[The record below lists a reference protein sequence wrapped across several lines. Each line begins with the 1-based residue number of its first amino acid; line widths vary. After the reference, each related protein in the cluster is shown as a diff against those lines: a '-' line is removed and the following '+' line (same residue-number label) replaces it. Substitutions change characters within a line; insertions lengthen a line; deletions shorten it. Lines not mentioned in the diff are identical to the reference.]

1 MKPKGKDLRLAILRE
16 PGCPACR
23 AAGVAEQRSMRW
35 FLRENYG
42 EAPTLKA
49 LLTKPICLRHTLP
62 MLARENAHLKRTFEF
77 LAKSR
82 LHQSAGIRQ
91 RPRRLVRLGQ
101 SSTRAQANPCLIC
114 EAGKVAANVAV
125 VNLLTALE
133 LEAGRAAYLEHDG
146 LCLPHHEQVIE
157 QAETELAGWLEE
169 QLRERLES
177 FLEQFRLYDRHRD
190 VRFQHEPKGEEQEAW
205 RRALRFFWGDVAFAL
220 EPDGYQPPRGGAWI
234 GEPDG

>member
-1 MKPKGKDLRLAILRE
+1 VKPKGKDLRLAILRE

-101 SSTRAQANPCLIC
+101 SSTRA
-114 EAGKVAANVAV
+114 AGKP
-125 VNLLTALE
+125 LLDL
-133 LEAGRAAYLEHDG
+133 
-146 LCLPHHEQVIE
+146 
-157 QAETELAGWLEE
+157 
-169 QLRERLES
+169 
-177 FLEQFRLYDRHRD
+177 
-190 VRFQHEPKGEEQEAW
+190 
-205 RRALRFFWGDVAFAL
+205 
-220 EPDGYQPPRGGAWI
+220 RGGQSSGQRSGSKPAH
-234 GEPDG
+234 GA